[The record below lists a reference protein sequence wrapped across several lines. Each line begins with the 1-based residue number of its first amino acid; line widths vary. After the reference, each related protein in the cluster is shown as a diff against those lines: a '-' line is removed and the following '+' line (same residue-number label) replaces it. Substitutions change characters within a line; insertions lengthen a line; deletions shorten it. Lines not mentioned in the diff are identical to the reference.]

1 MNREEYFKIIENV
14 NHITLENA
22 LKIINEYCI
31 LKDKKESDI
40 DKLIIFLSQ
49 NPETIHLFLDDSIKY
64 LNYHFSI
71 NKINSKEGNFIKYYK
86 N

>member
-22 LKIINEYCI
+22 LKIIKEYCI

-40 DKLIIFLSQ
+40 DKLIIFFKSKSR
-49 NPETIHLFLDDSIKY
+49 DDSFIFRRFYKIFK
-64 LNYHFSI
+64 LSFF
-71 NKINSKEGNFIKYYK
+71 NKQN
-86 N
+86 